1 MDTYLF
7 VALSKQQT
15 MRTIVPPRRL
25 MFSGGGI
32 RVICFAGALQALH
45 ERGLLAQCQ
54 EFCGVSAGSLASLMM
69 ALGYSIHAIKRF
81 VLQFDFSSSHSLD
94 FDAPFQLFEQYG
106 LDNGASFERVLER
119 ILYYKGFTKET
130 TFKQL
135 KDSGRAK
142 SIRVWAADV
151 QLLKLIEFS
160 AVTTPD
166 IPVLLAVRASCCVP
180 IFFTP
185 VVHPV
190 TKTLLVD
197 GGLYDNFPLEYLSS
211 DELKTTLGITFDFR
225 ETPLTIQDF
234 LGYTSA
240 IVEGNHNIQFR
251 KLVARNK
258 DRVIVIPRKA
268 VIGMQFE
275 VTDEQKQQLFHL
287 GETSVEEFF
296 EEDQSKPVRRHS
308 IG

>member
-1 MDTYLF
+1 
-7 VALSKQQT
+7 
-15 MRTIVPPRRL
+15 

-32 RVICFAGALQALH
+32 RVICFAGALQALQQ
-45 ERGLLAQCQ
+45 RGLLVHCQ
-54 EFCGVSAGSLASLMM
+54 EFCGVSAGSLASLML
-69 ALGYSIHAIKRF
+69 ALGYSISSIKRF

-119 ILYYKGFTKET
+119 ILYYKGFTKDT
-130 TFKQL
+130 TFQQL
-135 KDSGRAK
+135 KESGRAK
-142 SIRVWAADV
+142 SLRVWAADI
-151 QLLKLIEFS
+151 QTLKLVEFS
-160 AVTTPD
+160 AILTPD
-166 IPVLLAVRASCCVP
+166 IPVLVAVRASCSVP

-185 VVHPV
+185 VVHPY
-190 TKTLLVD
+190 TNTFLVD
-197 GGLYDNFPLEYLSS
+197 GGLYDNFPLEYLTP
-211 DELKTTLGITFDFR
+211 DEIQTTLGITFDFR

-258 DRVIVIPRKA
+258 DRVIVIPRRA
-268 VIGMQFE
+268 VMGMQFE
-275 VTDEQKQQLFHL
+275 VSDEQKKQLFHL

-296 EEDQSKPVRRHS
+296 EQTHSIPIRRHS
-308 IG
+308 VC